1 MVKAR
6 ILIADDHGVVRQGL
20 RDMLS
25 SCGDMRVIGEAADG
39 LAAERLTESLA
50 PDLLILDVALPGR
63 RGVEVLESLRARGI
77 RTPVVFF
84 SMYPASQ
91 YVDYVRRVGGQGF
104 ISKDADV
111 AIIIDGLRRVLAG
124 GTAFLPQGP
133 ASAPPD
139 DPFAGLSRREAEVL
153 AGLMVGTP
161 ASEIALRLGISA
173 KSVSTYRRR
182 ILDKLGVDSNAELIA
197 LAIRHGLP

>member
-25 SCGDMRVIGEAADG
+25 SCGDMLVIGEAADG
-39 LAAERLTESLA
+39 LAAERLAESLA

-77 RTPVVFF
+77 GTPVVFF

-91 YVDYVRRVGGQGF
+91 YADYVRRAGGQGF

-111 AIIIDGLRRVLAG
+111 ATIIEGLRRVLAG
-124 GTAFLPQGP
+124 GTTFPSHGD

-139 DPFAGLSRREAEVL
+139 DPFASLSSREAEVL
-153 AGLMVGTP
+153 AGLLVGTP

-197 LAIRHGLP
+197 LAIRHGRP